1 MFFIDLIPLSSNLLT
16 TVTFYSADSRK
27 NGILGEE
34 MKTRVLVNDNGH
46 CSWYCPL
53 ILESEC
59 SVDVEVF
66 PFDNQSCPLRFGLW
80 TYSEA
85 TVNLSF
91 SEGPYGDLD
100 NYTPNS
106 EWRLQS
112 MTASRQVLEATH
124 SRYPVL
130 DYEVCI
136 IRRSKFYYT
145 NLIWPGLLIAALSML
160 NFLLPPESGER
171 VSLGITT
178 ILGVLFFLMI
188 ISENTP
194 HSSDSVPLASQFFSF
209 IMALSTLGLIASCM
223 SIKFLHMG
231 GDELKNVPYVV
242 RIVINVYL
250 AKLLL
255 FEFNLWSTAS
265 IKKEINNNHGEC
277 QDPLWPQ
284 NMLELGHLKA
294 LPSPNKIRLRK
305 RTRDSFHAHSPLFDR
320 EAVSY
325 VKDALHVITSHI
337 KEDQRVSRCKDEWRK
352 AVKVL
357 DRLWMV
363 LFVITTIIS
372 CVYLLN
378 KAPKVFIE

>member
-1 MFFIDLIPLSSNLLT
+1 
-16 TVTFYSADSRK
+16 
-27 NGILGEE
+27 

-85 TVNLSF
+85 AVNLSF
-91 SEGPYGDLD
+91 SEGPAGDLN
-100 NYTPNS
+100 NYSPNS
-106 EWRLQS
+106 EWKLQS
-112 MTASRQVLEATH
+112 MAASRRVLKTAH

-130 DYEVCI
+130 DYNVSI

-209 IMALSTLGLIASCM
+209 VMALSTLGLIASCIA
-223 SIKFLHMG
+223 IKFLHMG
-231 GDELKNVPYVV
+231 DADVKNVPYVI
-242 RIVINVYL
+242 RTIINVYL

-255 FEFNLWSTAS
+255 FEFNLWSMAS
-265 IKKEINNNHGEC
+265 IKKEINESEEEC
-277 QDPLWPQ
+277 KSPLWPQ
-284 NMLELGHLKA
+284 NVLELGHLKA
-294 LPSPNKIRLRK
+294 LPSLNKIRLHK
-305 RTRDSFHAHSPLFDR
+305 RTRDTCHARSPLFDR
-320 EAVSY
+320 EAVNHI
-325 VKDALHVITSHI
+325 KDELRVITSYI
-337 KEDQRVSRCKDEWRK
+337 TEDQKVSACKEEWRK

-363 LFVITTIIS
+363 LFVITTVIS
-372 CVYLLN
+372 CVYLLS